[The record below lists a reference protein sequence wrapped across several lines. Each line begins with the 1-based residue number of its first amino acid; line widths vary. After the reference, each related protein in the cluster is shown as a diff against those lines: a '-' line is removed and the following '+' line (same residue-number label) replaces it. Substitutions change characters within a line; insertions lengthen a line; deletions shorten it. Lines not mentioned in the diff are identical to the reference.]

1 MGTVTDSTR
10 VPGYRPTGLVAS
22 SLCGETDA
30 SCTTTYHIPWV
41 PLGAVSVDVNVIPFW
56 VVVVACN
63 RVAAP
68 AGNVR
73 SRSAATKI
81 AAPAASRRT

>member
-1 MGTVTDSTR
+1 MDTVTDSTR
-10 VPGYRPTGLVAS
+10 VPGYCPTGLVAS
-22 SLCGETDA
+22 SFCGETDA

-41 PLGAVSVDVNVIPFW
+41 PLGAVTVEVNVMPFW
-56 VVVVACN
+56 VVVAIN
-63 RVAAP
+63 RLAAP